1 MNITSAHIESKHQIG
16 TLKGR
21 PVVEIATTGGLHLIV
36 TPNGTGVLTL
46 GAGPHRAVARHIAK
60 KRNPDLMITELAKS
74 EDVAVEYFEA
84 DVPRCEAFTDY
95 CNEC

>member
-1 MNITSAHIESKHQIG
+1 MNITSAHIESKRQIG

-36 TPNGTGVLTL
+36 TPNGTGVTTL

-60 KRNPDLMITELAKS
+60 KRNPDLQFTMLEKS
-74 EDVAVEYFEA
+74 EDVAIEYFE
-84 DVPRCEAFTDY
+84 DVLPQCESLTDH
-95 CNEC
+95 CNSV